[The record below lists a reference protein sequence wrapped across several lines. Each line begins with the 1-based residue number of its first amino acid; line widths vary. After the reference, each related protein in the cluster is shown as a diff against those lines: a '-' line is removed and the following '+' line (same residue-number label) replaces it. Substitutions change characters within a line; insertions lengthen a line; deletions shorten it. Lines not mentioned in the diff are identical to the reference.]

1 MLSALG
7 EFNRLDEKEASTG
20 FHAMPYGGA
29 AFHFPLFQ
37 EKRNA
42 QKAPPRR
49 TSLHVGVGVN
59 DRYYGDRCL
68 HHAAHAAHTGGTHRH
83 FRMLLLLVADDA
95 LGSEEHACHRGCV
108 FKGYAGYLGGVNH
121 AG

>member
-20 FHAMPYGGA
+20 IHAMPYCGA

-37 EKRNA
+37 EKRNP

-68 HHAAHAAHTGGTHRH
+68 HHAAHARSRH
-83 FRMLLLLVADDA
+83 GHLGLVFLLVADDA
-95 LGSEEHACHRGCV
+95 LGGEEHACHRGCV
-108 FKGYAGYLGGVNH
+108 FKGNAGYLGGVNH